1 MTAARP
7 AEVAPAMIL
16 IALLAALAVFAGPVA
31 DYLEATAAQI
41 YDREGYIAAVLP
53 PDGEV

>member
-1 MTAARP
+1 
-7 AEVAPAMIL
+7 MIL

-31 DYLEATAAQI
+31 DYLDATAGQI